1 MRDNIFKNEDYFNS
15 FKKVKLDIIKES
27 FGLIQNELDA
37 DKIPFAKYRVFL
49 FSLEI
54 LISNYSKGTEISEL
68 KNDFSFSINYLKEGW
83 DDSVVKFKSG
93 NKLLDQ
99 YRLNEYCYIVWLIS
113 FAILLDVPKQEKS
126 ILLDTILKA
135 NIQDEL
141 ILFLLKYIEDENTLR
156 SSKLTTYKPFKSLL
170 KADILKTDSNQIKK
184 YLDKWYQN
192 TKLLTWH
199 NYSPN
204 SGKYF
209 YYGKWSFES
218 AVIVAILDLDD
229 SKFRD
234 NEYYPKDLVDYYRAN
249 QPV

>member
-1 MRDNIFKNEDYFNS
+1 MRDNISKNVDYFSN
-15 FKKVKLDIIKES
+15 FNKVKKNIIKES
-27 FGLIQNELDA
+27 LELIEHQLDS

-49 FSLEI
+49 ISLEI
-54 LISNYSKGTEISEL
+54 LISNYSKGTEIGKL
-68 KNDFSFSINYLKEGW
+68 KNDFSFSINFLKEGW

-113 FAILLDVPKQEKS
+113 FAILLDVSRQEKN
-126 ILLDTILKA
+126 ILLDKISKA

-141 ILFLLKYIEDENTLR
+141 ILFLLKHLDNQNSVL

-170 KADILKTDSNQIKK
+170 KKDIQKTDSNHIKK

-199 NYSPN
+199 NYTPKN
-204 SGKYF
+204 GKFF
-209 YYGKWSFES
+209 YYGRWSFES

-229 SKFRD
+229 SKFRE

-249 QPV
+249 QPA